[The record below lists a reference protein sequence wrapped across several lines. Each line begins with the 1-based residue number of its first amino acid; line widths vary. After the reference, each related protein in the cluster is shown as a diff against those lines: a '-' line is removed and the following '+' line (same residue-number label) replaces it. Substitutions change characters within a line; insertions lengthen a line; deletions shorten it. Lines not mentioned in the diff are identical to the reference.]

1 MKFLGIIPARFAST
15 RFPGKPLADLGGKP
29 LIQWVYENARKEI
42 QNLIVATDHKDI
54 YKAVKDFGGRSL
66 MTSPDHPSGTDRC
79 FEVARVL
86 ADAGERYDVILNIQG
101 DEPFVNPQDLQLL
114 KGLFE
119 DGNIEIATLATPLK
133 DSEDLFDPNIVKMV
147 CDANGTALYFSRQ
160 ALPYQRNA
168 AKDDWISEYGYLK
181 HLGIYAYRYDT
192 LAKISKLEPSS
203 LEKAESLEQ
212 LRWLESGFRIRA
224 GIVYQNSIGIDTP
237 EDLELA
243 RNMLGT

>member
-42 QNLIVATDHKDI
+42 QNIIVATDHKEI
-54 YKAVKDFGGRSL
+54 FKAVKDFGGRPL

-79 FEVARVL
+79 YEVASVL
-86 ADAGERYDVILNIQG
+86 AGAGEKYDVILNIQG
-101 DEPFVNPQDLQLL
+101 DEPFVNPKDLQLL

-119 DGNIEIATLATPLK
+119 DGDIEIATLAAPLK
-133 DSEDLFDPNIVKMV
+133 SSEDLFNPNIVKMV
-147 CDANGTALYFSRQ
+147 CDVNGNALYFSRQ
-160 ALPYQRNA
+160 ALPYQRNVEQ
-168 AKDDWISEYGYLK
+168 DNWISEYGYLK
-181 HLGIYAYRYDT
+181 HLGIYAYRSDT
-192 LAKISKLEPSS
+192 LTKISKLEPSS

-224 GIVYQNSIGIDTP
+224 GIVRKNSIGIDTP

-243 RNMLGT
+243 RSMLGT